1 MGDTHGSAQEQT
13 YNPWTVVNVVFRHL
27 AETGLH
33 PTLGPGGDP
42 GEHAARL
49 LQALGVTPTHEG
61 DSRVSEDV
69 REELASLRAALMD
82 EA

>member
-1 MGDTHGSAQEQT
+1 MGRADDSVQEQT

-33 PTLGPGGDP
+33 PTLGTGGDP

-49 LQALGVTPTHEG
+49 LRALGVSPTAEG
-61 DSRVSEDV
+61 DSRVSENT
-69 REELASLRAALMD
+69 REELASLRATLMD